1 MIDSSPAARLLLVE
15 AAALERVL
23 RRAPAAAFALPTGC
37 DGWSVRDVLAH
48 CSTILGRVVASGD
61 KPAADAPELRR
72 SWPLEKLLEELFSGY
87 PAAASAVAA
96 SEGRLD
102 GVALELWV
110 HGGDVREALS
120 EPDAFTSIGVEV
132 ALDLLVARSSALP
145 AVVADLPDRMLH
157 LGHASGGTPARVV
170 TDVETLVRLLTG
182 RRPDRAR
189 YHLEGID
196 AEALNLFS

>member
-23 RRAPAAAFALPTGC
+23 RRAPAAAFALPTGR

-48 CSTILGRVVASGD
+48 CSTILGQVTSGDPPASGV
-61 KPAADAPELRR
+61 ELRR

-87 PAAASAVAA
+87 PAAAAVVAA
-96 SEGRLD
+96 AEGRLD

-132 ALDLLVARSSALP
+132 ALDLLVARSSSLP

-157 LGHASGGTPARVV
+157 LGRATSGKPARVV

-182 RRPDRAR
+182 RRPDRTR
-189 YHLEGID
+189 YHLEGVE
-196 AEALNLFS
+196 AEALNLFR